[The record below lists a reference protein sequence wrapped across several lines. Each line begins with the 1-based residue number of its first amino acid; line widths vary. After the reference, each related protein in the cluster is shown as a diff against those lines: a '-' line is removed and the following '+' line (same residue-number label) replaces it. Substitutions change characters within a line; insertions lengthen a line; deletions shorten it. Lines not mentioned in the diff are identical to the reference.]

1 MPTPAVHQLEPIN
14 ALGHAL
20 GALLFGI
27 FLVLLLRDRRHR
39 GLPGGVLPLA
49 AGALAFSW
57 DFSSLVLIQ
66 YFGGAGSEAGRWL
79 SAAGFAALSLLPA
92 VLFHHSLAG
101 QMAGAVRAGYG
112 CGVLA
117 ATLHLAGSRNPALLV
132 TTVGF
137 SLLTLLAA
145 FHILRR
151 KREGAPVLP
160 RLLVSMCLFLL
171 AVSILHLRGP
181 VHEDW
186 PGELLV
192 HHASIPLALFV
203 LLQDYR
209 SVLLDAFVRVLANV
223 MLAAALVTV
232 TLRVFPL
239 DPPPPFERLLP
250 VACAVMIGYALLRQ
264 GVERGLGAL
273 VFRRPDPEPLIR
285 RLRAGRTDFTDGAR
299 YLVWAG
305 EQVAEHFQAQAVPQA
320 SPPMED
326 ALSRQAIMLPVL
338 AAAIP
343 GVPAGDGVEVVA
355 PLRAPGGEPRMLLLG
370 RRQGGRRWLSDD
382 LRLLAEFTSVIS
394 EQMEIFR
401 DAEMRH
407 LVAQAEL
414 RALEAQIHPHFLFNA
429 LNTLYGIIPRE
440 AKAARQVVLDLSD
453 ILRFFLRT
461 EKKLVTVE
469 EEIRVVRSYLQIEA
483 LRMGSKLRTEIMVDP
498 RAAGASIPAL
508 TIEPLVENAVKY
520 GVAPNA
526 AGGWVK
532 VGVDWKEGGAI
543 EVRVHD
549 SGTQFPAESRGT
561 AGAGVGLANVRRR
574 LELSYG
580 SGAELTIE
588 SGSAGTLVAFE
599 VPAPVE
605 SAI

>member
-1 MPTPAVHQLEPIN
+1 VPTSPVHQLEPIN

-27 FLVLLLRDRRHR
+27 FLVLLLRDRHR
-39 GLPGGVLPLA
+39 GNLPGITLPLA

-57 DFSSLVLIQ
+57 DLSSLVLIQ
-66 YFGGAGSEAGRWL
+66 FFGGAGSEAGRWL
-79 SAAGFAALSLLPA
+79 GAGGFATLSLLPA
-92 VLFHHSLAG
+92 VLYHLSLEG
-101 QMAGAVRAGYG
+101 QMKGAVRAGYG
-112 CGVLA
+112 CGLA
-117 ATLHLAGSRNPALLV
+117 AAGLHLAGARNPALLV
-132 TTVGF
+132 TTIGF

-145 FHILRR
+145 LRML
-151 KREGAPVLP
+151 KRPGEGVPVLP

-171 AVSILHLRGP
+171 AASILHLRGP
-181 VHEDW
+181 VHADW

-209 SVLLDAFVRVLANV
+209 SVLLDAFVRVLANA
-223 MLAAALVTV
+223 MLAALLVTGA
-232 TLRVFPL
+232 LRVFPL
-239 DPPPPFERLLP
+239 DPPPAFERLLP
-250 VACAVMIGYALLRQ
+250 VACLLLIAYAQLRRW
-264 GVERGLGAL
+264 VERGLGAL
-273 VFRRPDPEPLIR
+273 LFRRPAPEPVVR
-285 RLRAGRTDFTDGAR
+285 RLRTGRSEFPDGPSYLAWAR
-299 YLVWAG
+299 Q
-305 EQVAEHFQAQAVPQA
+305 QVAEYFQAQDVESAPRPVEEALRKQAVF
-320 SPPMED
+320 
-326 ALSRQAIMLPVL
+326 LPVL

-343 GVPAGDGVEVVA
+343 GMGTGQGVEIVA
-355 PLRAPGGEPRMLLLG
+355 PLRVPGGEPGALLLG

-382 LRLLAEFTSVIS
+382 LRVLAEFTSVIS
-394 EQMEIFR
+394 EQLENFR
-401 DAEMRH
+401 DAEMQH

-461 EKKLVTVE
+461 EKKMVTVE

-483 LRMGSKLRTEIMVDP
+483 LRMGNKLSTEITVDP
-498 RAAGASIPAL
+498 RAAGAEIPAL

-520 GVAPNA
+520 GVAPSA

-532 VGVDWKEGGAI
+532 VGVGWKEGGAI

-561 AGAGVGLANVRRR
+561 SGAGVGLANVRRR

-588 SGSAGTLVAFE
+588 SGNAGTLVAFQ
-599 VPAPVE
+599 VPTPVG
-605 SAI
+605 SVR